1 MPGPAPPPA
10 LARDGAG
17 PHTLPCMNWVE
28 VVGWTGSTILVIS
41 LLQARVLRLRLI
53 NLVGSL
59 VLLLYNA
66 IIEVWPMVGL
76 NAVLSLINI
85 VYLWRMLRARHDA
98 GAYTVLEVEPDDRYL
113 AHVLGV
119 HAQDIARYNPQF
131 PGTVAPEEDA
141 YLVVMGDET
150 VGVVLT
156 RDVGEGTAEIV
167 LDYVTQRHRD
177 FSPGEFVFRESG
189 LFARRG
195 YRRVLSPEGMRNP
208 YYQRIGFRPEGERWV
223 LDV

>member
-1 MPGPAPPPA
+1 
-10 LARDGAG
+10 
-17 PHTLPCMNWVE
+17 MNWIE

-53 NLVGSL
+53 NLIGSL
-59 VLLLYNA
+59 VLLTYNA

-98 GAYTVLEVEPDDRYL
+98 AAYTVLEVKPDDRYL
-113 AHVLGV
+113 QHVLRV
-119 HAQDIARYNPQF
+119 HGQDIARYNPQF
-131 PGTVAPEEDA
+131 PGEVAPEEDA
-141 YLVVMGDET
+141 YLVVLGDET

-156 RDVGEGTAEIV
+156 RDAGEGIAEVV

-195 YRRVLSPEGMRNP
+195 YRRVLSPAGMKNP
-208 YYQRIGFRPEGERWV
+208 YYQRIGFRPEGGRWV